1 MNKRNMIVAVDFD
14 GTIVEHRY
22 PHIGNLIPGS
32 IDYLKKFKDA
42 GIKLVL
48 WTCRAEEDL
57 NQAVEFCRSHGIEF
71 DAVNK
76 DISNIGLSG
85 AISPKIYADFYID
98 DRAMLYPVDWDI
110 IGAAILE
117 RSVYYGR

>member
-22 PHIGNLIPGS
+22 PSIGDLIPGS
-32 IDYLKKFKDA
+32 IDYLKKLKDA